1 MIKIK
6 DNYVA
11 YIIIFSFIFAFPFF
25 SYAQNIANNVK
36 PVLIAAAEVTKQTIK
51 KENPS
56 ANEVNPKKEDSSFFN
71 FNSSDNSLQPNGV
84 SEEKQDIMEKA
95 LELLETADKLSKTV
109 ILKNVGYIG

>member
-56 ANEVNPKKEDSSFFN
+56 ANEVNPKKEDSSF
-71 FNSSDNSLQPNGV
+71 SILIPVIIRYSQT
-84 SEEKQDIMEKA
+84 
-95 LELLETADKLSKTV
+95 ELAKKNKT
-109 ILKNVGYIG
+109 

>member
-56 ANEVNPKKEDSSFFN
+56 ANEVNPKRKTAVFSILIPVIIRYS
-71 FNSSDNSLQPNGV
+71 QT
-84 SEEKQDIMEKA
+84 
-95 LELLETADKLSKTV
+95 ELAKKNKT
-109 ILKNVGYIG
+109 